1 MFRILQYWVLTVNQS
16 NILYSYALSNHQ
28 HNCRE
33 GKTLILQE
41 LIFNGNEFFPQV
53 HDESRQIV
61 CLIEY
66 FDHFLET
73 FNLVTGLHCTVL
85 LSLWKDYFKVLI
97 SVVTKIKKKHF
108 SLTYNQFQGEFPLR
122 VISVNVRE
130 DEKCSPSIG
139 RMELQAK
146 SLLVG

>member
-1 MFRILQYWVLTVNQS
+1 MAAREGAGVSPSLSDIAAVRILQYWVLTVNQS

-97 SVVTKIKKKHF
+97 SVVTKIKKKTFH
-108 SLTYNQFQGEFPLR
+108 SHLQSVPGR
-122 VISVNVRE
+122 IS
-130 DEKCSPSIG
+130 SPG
-139 RMELQAK
+139 DLCEC
-146 SLLVG
+146 